1 MLVASI
7 ARLKDC
13 RNTRIIERGKRY
25 VILFIF
31 VFINRNVYNQGSFVD
46 LKIFVLFNLPI
57 YTPRVRVKDISIR
70 VYCMITPYFNLLY
83 FSFYELSSD

>member
-31 VFINRNVYNQGSFVD
+31 VFITETCIIKV
-46 LKIFVLFNLPI
+46 VLLTLRYLCCFNLSI
-57 YTPRVRVKDISIR
+57 YTPRVRVKDISIN
-70 VYCMITPYFNLLY
+70 VYCMIKAYFNLL
-83 FSFYELSSD
+83 FQFLRAFQ